1 MKAIDGNI
9 NEVFRFKRNRFC
21 PSGNTALIS
30 TWLRAIRAR
39 FLLASVIAV
48 SNGLALAYWKYGLFD
63 PLYAAL
69 TYAGVVFLHASV
81 DLLNDYWDHK
91 RGIDSAT
98 TRTKF
103 SGGTGVLPENMLTP
117 RTVYTA
123 GIVFLILGIVIGAYF
138 VAIRGVTIAVILG
151 FAVVAIYFYSTS
163 IVNSGLGELFV
174 AIKGAMI
181 VLGTFYV
188 QTTLIDPAAIYL
200 GAIVGLLSATVL
212 FVNAFPDFEADK
224 SKGRR
229 TLVIVLGR
237 QKASVLFPVFVI
249 AAYAMISI
257 GISFEYV
264 KVYALASFASIPFAV
279 KAVLALRRDNE
290 SVPGLV
296 PAMGSTVTYS
306 RITGFVLAASLLL

>member
-1 MKAIDGNI
+1 ML
-9 NEVFRFKRNRFC
+9 
-21 PSGNTALIS
+21 SS
-30 TWLRAIRAR
+30 WLRAIRIR

-48 SNGLALAYWKYGLFD
+48 SNGLAISYWKTETID
-63 PLYAAL
+63 PLHAVL
-69 TYAGVVFLHASV
+69 TFVGVAFLHASV

-103 SGGTGVLPENMLTP
+103 SGGTGVLPENLLTP
-117 RTVYTA
+117 KAVYTA
-123 GIVFLILGIVIGAYF
+123 GVVFLILGAAVGAYF

-188 QTTLIDPAAIYL
+188 QAGVLDMAAGYV

-212 FVNAFPDFEADK
+212 FINSFPDYDADR

-229 TLVIVLGR
+229 TLVILMGK
-237 QKASVLFPVFVI
+237 KAASSAFPAFVI
-249 AAYAMISI
+249 VAYAMIVA
-257 GISFEYV
+257 GVFLGFT
-264 KVYALASFASIPFAV
+264 KVYSLAALASLPFAA
-279 KAVLALRRDNE
+279 KAITLLRKNTE
-290 SVPGLV
+290 NVEKMV
-296 PAMGSTVTYS
+296 PAMASTVTYS
-306 RITGFVLAASLLL
+306 RITGFVLAISLVF